1 MDVMHSEPPTR
12 VKIDKDERL
21 GWSSDRPR
29 REGGPPRKP
38 DVSVRCHVLAPSDRL
53 RYSPGSLVLVASES
67 VEERERFADRLIA
80 EKGSVLSLEKVRG
93 LLEGRVEEEQL
104 DAKSAE
110 LLDAAIAKRLATNQT
125 VVVLADGLDE
135 EERERHVRA
144 AFAHGRPRHL
154 ILVESAE
161 QPADDERRAAVGRLR
176 KAIEAAALGAEGFH
190 TALRLSGSSLGEVKR
205 IVFRPPPRPDDD

>member
-1 MDVMHSEPPTR
+1 MESESSTR
-12 VKIDKDERL
+12 AVKIDKDERL

-53 RYSPGSLVLVASES
+53 RYSPGSLVLIASES
-67 VEERERFADRLIA
+67 ADERERFADRLVP
-80 EKGSVLSLEKVRG
+80 EKGSVLSQEKVRG
-93 LLEGRVEEEQL
+93 LLAGRVEEDEL
-104 DAKSAE
+104 DAKTQE
-110 LLDAAIAKRLATNQT
+110 LLDAAIAKRLAANQT
-125 VVVLADGLDE
+125 VVVLADGLDP

-144 AFAHGRPRHL
+144 AHSHGRPRHL
-154 ILVESAE
+154 ILVESTE

-176 KAIEAAALGAEGFH
+176 KAVETGDLGAEGFN